1 MSEPLLKVVV
11 TRSNW
16 LRGEGPRASCLLRPS
31 DGRMCCLGF
40 VAIARG
46 LTHEELSRVDE
57 SSGMMNKTVSTP
69 AEVKRLLG
77 KDILPGLTV
86 LHKNLTETQ
95 VYWGNSDVATDL
107 MTDNDNEDMSDERRE
122 GLLRLNGLRAGIDF
136 EFVD

>member
-1 MSEPLLKVVV
+1 
-11 TRSNW
+11 
-16 LRGEGPRASCLLRPS
+16 
-31 DGRMCCLGF
+31 MCCLGF